1 MGYKAKLTREKD
13 GLMRGRGG
21 VIASRSQVANKNLT
35 IKIKRGGVG
44 RMSGNGP
51 SGRKATPRA
60 ILSRTLRSRPGVA
73 AAVTKRQAEVLARK
87 ANPSKAIYYGPSI

>member
-1 MGYKAKLTREKD
+1 MK
-13 GLMRGRGG
+13 GRSG
-21 VIASRSQVANKNLT
+21 VKASRSQVANKNIT

-60 ILSRTLRSRPGVA
+60 ILARTLRDRAGVA
-73 AAVTKRQAEVLARK
+73 AAVTKRQAAALARK
-87 ANPSKAIYYGPSI
+87 ANPPKVIWPFQDDPRDIGPL